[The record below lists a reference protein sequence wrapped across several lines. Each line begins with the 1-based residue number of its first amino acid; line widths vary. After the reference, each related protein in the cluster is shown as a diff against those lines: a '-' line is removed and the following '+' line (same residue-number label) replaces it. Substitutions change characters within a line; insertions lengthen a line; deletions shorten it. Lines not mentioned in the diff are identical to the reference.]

1 MPKKDWVYNGKK
13 FGNVHFNLLVMLYNA
28 LRHLLACYVLES
40 RGIHCLDN
48 HVLDLTV
55 IGL

>member
-1 MPKKDWVYNGKK
+1 VCCGKN
-13 FGNVHFNLLVMLYNA
+13 FSYMHVNLLVMLYNA
-28 LRHLLACYVLES
+28 LRHLLASCYVLEN

-55 IGL
+55 DAF

>member
-1 MPKKDWVYNGKK
+1 VYNGKK

>member
-1 MPKKDWVYNGKK
+1 MPKKDRIHNGKNI
-13 FGNVHFNLLVMLYNA
+13 GVLCSNLLVKLYNA
-28 LRHLLACYVLES
+28 LRHLLACYVLQS

-55 IGL
+55 DAF

>member
-1 MPKKDWVYNGKK
+1 MHNGKN
-13 FGNVHFNLLVMLYNA
+13 FGNLHSNLLVMLYNA

-55 IGL
+55 DAF